1 MAQPNVCGE
10 CGNVVP
16 YGRLSCPECGEL
28 LASVAGAGRRA
39 STNGL
44 AGADVAT
51 ASPPPSTWPTPV
63 DELAD
68 GLEFDD
74 DDGLEFHDGHEPDD
88 GLPSVAAAPIATVG
102 SMPVAASAGPAVG
115 ASSGVVAAS
124 YTSPGAYV
132 PPVLQPAGPVAPA
145 RAWAGHAGE
154 GGTNGLNGTAMAAVT
169 AGTAGTAAEGT
180 AERDGK
186 ASLVDAA
193 AAVEFVGWLAIAG
206 AALATAGFLLPWSVS
221 VIGAGGVG
229 YFDRWGFAGPG
240 HILMV
245 VGLLGVLAAAILRER
260 VPIWL
265 GIGVPGLG
273 LGALLVG
280 LVWPYVFGPLG
291 AQLGALA
298 VALGAVMLVVAGIAA
313 LIVDRHVE
321 GDEVV

>member
-1 MAQPNVCGE
+1 MAQPIVCGE

-28 LASVAGAGRRA
+28 LASVAGATGRRA
-39 STNGL
+39 STNGV
-44 AGADVAT
+44 AGADVGLDA
-51 ASPPPSTWPTPV
+51 PPPSTWPTPV

-74 DDGLEFHDGHEPDD
+74 DDGLAFDDDALGQDD
-88 GLPSVAAAPIATVG
+88 GPSVAATPTATVG
-102 SMPVAASAGPAVG
+102 SMPMAAVDGPVVG

-132 PPVLQPAGPVAPA
+132 PPVLQPAGPIAPA

-154 GGTNGLNGTAMAAVT
+154 AGTNGLNGTGVT
-169 AGTAGTAAEGT
+169 VATAAT
-180 AERDGK
+180 VADATTERDDK

-221 VIGAGGVG
+221 VIGAGGIG

-245 VGLLGVLAAAILRER
+245 VGLLGVLAAAILRDR

-273 LGALLVG
+273 IGALLLG
-280 LVWPYVFGPLG
+280 LVWPYVIGPLG

-298 VALGAVMLVVAGIAA
+298 VGLGAVMLVVAGIAA
-313 LIVDRHVE
+313 LIVDRHVA

>member
-1 MAQPNVCGE
+1 MAQPIVCGE

-28 LASVAGAGRRA
+28 LASVAGVGRRA
-39 STNGL
+39 STNGVAGHDL
-44 AGADVAT
+44 APDA
-51 ASPPPSTWPTPV
+51 PPPSSWPTPV

-74 DDGLEFHDGHEPDD
+74 DDALDRDD
-88 GLPSVAAAPIATVG
+88 GPSVAATPTATVG
-102 SMPVAASAGPAVG
+102 SMPMAAGAGPVVG

-145 RAWAGHAGE
+145 RAWAGHAGDA
-154 GGTNGLNGTAMAAVT
+154 GTNGQNGSGVALATAAVVT
-169 AGTAGTAAEGT
+169 DST
-180 AERDGK
+180 AERD
-186 ASLVDAA
+186 ATSSLVDAA

-206 AALATAGFLLPWSVS
+206 AALATAGFLLPWSAS
-221 VIGAGGVG
+221 VIGASGVG

-245 VGLLGVLAAAILRER
+245 VGLLGVLAAAILRDR

-273 LGALLVG
+273 IGALLLG
-280 LVWPYVFGPLG
+280 LVWPYVIGPLG

-298 VALGAVMLVVAGIAA
+298 VALGAVMLIVAGIAA

>member
-1 MAQPNVCGE
+1 MAQPIVCGE

-39 STNGL
+39 STNGV
-44 AGADVAT
+44 ARADMAPD
-51 ASPPPSTWPTPV
+51 APPPSSWPTPV
-63 DELAD
+63 DEYTD
-68 GLEFDD
+68 GLAFDD
-74 DDGLEFHDGHEPDD
+74 DDGLEFDDDAIDRDD
-88 GLPSVAAAPIATVG
+88 GPTVGAAPTATVG
-102 SMPVAASAGPAVG
+102 SMPMAAGAGPVVG

-154 GGTNGLNGTAMAAVT
+154 AGTNGLNGSGVAV
-169 AGTAGTAAEGT
+169 ATAAATDPTE
-180 AERDGK
+180 ERE
-186 ASLVDAA
+186 ATSSLVDAA

-206 AALATAGFLLPWSVS
+206 AALATAGFLLPWSAS
-221 VIGAGGVG
+221 VIGASGVG

-245 VGLLGVLAAAILRER
+245 VGLLAVLAAAILRDR

-265 GIGVPGLG
+265 GIGLPGLG
-273 LGALLVG
+273 IGALLLG
-280 LVWPYVFGPLG
+280 LVWPYVIGPLG

-321 GDEVV
+321 ADEVV

>member
-1 MAQPNVCGE
+1 MAQPIVCGE

-39 STNGL
+39 STNGV
-44 AGADVAT
+44 AAADVAM
-51 ASPPPSTWPTPV
+51 AAPPPSTWPTPV

-68 GLEFDD
+68 GLAFDD
-74 DDGLEFHDGHEPDD
+74 DDNDVVFDDDVHD
-88 GLPSVAAAPIATVG
+88 PSAGATVAAAPTATVG
-102 SMPVAASAGPAVG
+102 SMPTTAGVGPAVG

-132 PPVLQPAGPVAPA
+132 PPVIQPAGPAAPA

-154 GGTNGLNGTAMAAVT
+154 AGTNGLNGTGVAVAT
-169 AGTAGTAAEGT
+169 GASGADPAT
-180 AERDGK
+180 ERDG
-186 ASLVDAA
+186 ASSLIDSA

-206 AALATAGFLLPWSVS
+206 AALATAGFLLPWSTS
-221 VIGAGGVG
+221 VIGASGVG

-245 VGLLGVLAAAILRER
+245 AGLLGVLAAAILRDR

-273 LGALLVG
+273 LGALLLG
-280 LVWPYVFGPLG
+280 LIWPYAIGPLG

-298 VALGAVMLVVAGIAA
+298 VGLGAVMLVVAGIAA
-313 LIVDRHVE
+313 LIVDRHLE